1 MDTEAARRI
10 ATGHSSVFRSLSSG
24 RVWLLC
30 LVYFLNTVNTY
41 GIFLWLPK
49 MLTEAAGATRAP
61 ISVLTAIPF
70 TAALVAMVL
79 IGRHSDRTGE
89 RKGHVAACAITAAI
103 GLVLAVVFRHNIW
116 LLVLSFTL
124 SQIGQRS
131 VMSVFWTIPPIF
143 LGGTGAA
150 AGIGLINAIGNLGG
164 AVGPSLMGALRDF
177 TGAYTTGLLIL
188 AGALVLESIVVLT
201 LRIPARD
208 PHAVSS

>member
-1 MDTEAARRI
+1 
-10 ATGHSSVFRSLSSG
+10 
-24 RVWLLC
+24 
-30 LVYFLNTVNTY
+30 
-41 GIFLWLPK
+41 
-49 MLTEAAGATRAP
+49 
-61 ISVLTAIPF
+61 
-70 TAALVAMVL
+70 LVAMVL